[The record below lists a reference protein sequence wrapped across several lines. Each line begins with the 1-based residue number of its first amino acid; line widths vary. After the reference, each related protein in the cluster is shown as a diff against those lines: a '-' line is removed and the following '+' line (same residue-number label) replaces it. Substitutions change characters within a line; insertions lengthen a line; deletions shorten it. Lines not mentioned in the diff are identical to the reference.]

1 MAKII
6 GYMVHDAVTN
16 MEWQLENFDQ
26 AAVAG
31 LESSGLIIVAV
42 YDDVSRAIVHAADV
56 TEPEP
61 QVNGITLVTPAYVD
75 NRTAATA
82 AVFDALVAI
91 IDPESAAATA
101 DETGEEAATAA
112 DPVETFKAAL
122 AALKALGPKKEAE
135 VG

>member
-42 YDDVSRAIVHAADV
+42 YDDDSRAIVHAADV

-91 IDPESAAATA
+91 IDPESAVATA

>member
-42 YDDVSRAIVHAADV
+42 YDDDSRAIVHAADV

-82 AVFDALVAI
+82 AVFDALAAI
-91 IDPESAAATA
+91 VDPESAVVTA
-101 DETGEEAATAA
+101 DETGEEAAAAA
-112 DPVETFKAAL
+112 DPVEAFKAAL
-122 AALKALGPKKEAE
+122 TALKALESKKEAE

>member
-1 MAKII
+1 MAKVI

-26 AAVAG
+26 DAAAD

-42 YDDVSRAIVHAADV
+42 YDDDSRAIVHAADV

-75 NRTAATA
+75 SRTSATV
-82 AVFDALVAI
+82 AVFDALAAI
-91 IDPESAAATA
+91 VDPESAAATA
-101 DETGEEAATAA
+101 DETGEETVTAA
-112 DPVETFKAAL
+112 DPMETFKVAL
-122 AALKALGPKKEAE
+122 AALKALEKGKSDD
-135 VG
+135 

>member
-42 YDDVSRAIVHAADV
+42 YDDDSRAIVHAADV

>member
-42 YDDVSRAIVHAADV
+42 YDDDSRAIVHAADV

-91 IDPESAAATA
+91 IDPESAVATA

-122 AALKALGPKKEAE
+122 TALKALESKKEAE

>member
-42 YDDVSRAIVHAADV
+42 YDDDSRAIVHAADV

-91 IDPESAAATA
+91 IDPESAVATT

>member
-42 YDDVSRAIVHAADV
+42 YDDDSRAIVHAADV

-91 IDPESAAATA
+91 IDPESAVATA
-101 DETGEEAATAA
+101 DETGEEAAAAA
-112 DPVETFKAAL
+112 DPVEAFKAAL
-122 AALKALGPKKEAE
+122 TALKALESKKEAE